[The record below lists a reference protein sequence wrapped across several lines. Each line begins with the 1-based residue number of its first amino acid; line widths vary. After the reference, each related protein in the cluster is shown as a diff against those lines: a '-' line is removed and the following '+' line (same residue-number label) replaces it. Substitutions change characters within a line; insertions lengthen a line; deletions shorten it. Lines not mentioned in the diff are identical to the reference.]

1 MEGHCR
7 CSYPN
12 QCDSQGAKI
21 PDPHQAHLQESRAG
35 KGLRIGEILEMPQ
48 ECIGQKLQGVPDIER
63 DHVHKFYD
71 AIAPHFDK

>member
-1 MEGHCR
+1 MEGRCR

-21 PDPHQAHLQESRAG
+21 PDPHQAHLQEGGADRNIRMG
-35 KGLRIGEILEMPQ
+35 KILKMPH
-48 ECIGQKLQGVPDIER
+48 ESSGRLQHGVPDIER